1 MMASVTILRSARKSS
16 GLSQVELA
24 DITNV
29 DQASISR
36 VETGRDVTLS
46 TLETL
51 LGATRHRLYAAP
63 SVRADASTLTADI
76 RSWLRSG
83 DTGRAVRA
91 LIQIND
97 NLVAEHGLLRGVLAI
112 AEPELIGRP
121 VWDAV
126 IAGLVE
132 WRLEE
137 EGLPF
142 PEWTSKPERILRR
155 TRAFIVD
162 PADPLPP
169 PEVTPE
175 AFRRRGVLVWPD
187 MFESV

>member
-1 MMASVTILRSARKSS
+1 MSSSTILRSARKSS
-16 GLSQVELA
+16 GLSQMELA
-24 DITNV
+24 EITNV

-51 LGATRHRLYAAP
+51 LGATGHSLYLAP
-63 SVRADASTLTADI
+63 SLRADAATLVAEI
-76 RSWLRSG
+76 RVWLRRK
-83 DTGRAVRA
+83 DTHRAARL
-91 LIQIND
+91 LIQLND
-97 NLVAEHGLLRGVLAI
+97 NLVAETGLVRGFLAV
-112 AEPELIGRP
+112 AEPEIIGRP
-121 VWDAV
+121 VWDAAV
-126 IAGLVE
+126 AGLVE
-132 WRLEE
+132 WRLEQ

-142 PEWTSKPERILRR
+142 PDWTSRPERTLRR
-155 TRAFIVD
+155 TRALVVD

-169 PEVTPE
+169 PEATPV